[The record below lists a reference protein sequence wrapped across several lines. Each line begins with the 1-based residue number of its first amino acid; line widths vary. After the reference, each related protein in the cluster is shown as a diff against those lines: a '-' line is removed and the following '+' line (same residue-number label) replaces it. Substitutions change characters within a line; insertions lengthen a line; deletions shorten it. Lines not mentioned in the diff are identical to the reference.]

1 MNQIRLTEARLAR
14 ITRSEAEDFLARFE
28 ILGNVGLGVWHWG
41 LWCQRD
47 LLSVITFGTTCFG
60 GQRGWIARTAKS
72 NGVRVLQLC
81 RGGTLLDAPKGAP
94 SKAVALSFRAM
105 RDLNGPFVAV
115 AYANEALGEIG
126 TIYQA
131 SGGLYTGMTN
141 PKGQANYI
149 IDGKLKSAWQIRKTY
164 GTRDRKRLAE
174 FDPNVKVILLKPKHR
189 YVFVCA
195 PKAMKKR
202 ITNAIAKYVLPYP
215 KRIRANPFSPLSPN
229 HADRQLLAESILSS
243 RKSDSAHER
252 ATTWPSVRYVINVP
266 NDLAP

>member
-1 MNQIRLTEARLAR
+1 MNQIRLTEARLTR
-14 ITRSEAEDFLARFE
+14 ITRGEAEIFLARFE

-81 RGGTLLDAPKGAP
+81 RGGTLPDAPKGVP
-94 SKAVALSFRAM
+94 SKAVTQSFRAM
-105 RDLNGPFVAV
+105 RELYGPFIAV
-115 AYANEALGEIG
+115 AYADETLGEIG

-131 SGGLYTGMTN
+131 SGGLYTGLTN

-149 IDGKLKSAWQIRKTY
+149 VDGKRKSAWQIRKTY

-174 FDPNVKVILLKPKHR
+174 IDPNMKVLPLKPKHR

-202 ITNAIAKYVLPYP
+202 ITKSIAEYVLPYP
-215 KRIRANPFSPLSPN
+215 KRILANPFSPLSWN
-229 HADRQLLAESILSS
+229 HADRLLLAESVQQS
-243 RKSDSAHER
+243 R
-252 ATTWPSVRYVINVP
+252 
-266 NDLAP
+266 